1 MSSDLNQ
8 GQRKDRL
15 GRGLADGQRI
25 EGGQL
30 QQFARPGAEHRAA
43 CEVVGI
49 AVGVRDDGQL
59 RRHQHLVAQLQ
70 AQRGVYAGSDGN
82 VGRDHREVNARAAD
96 SDAAETGGEAV
107 GVHVA
112 AGQVDR
118 AAGGQVDGAVRGE
131 HAEARAAMTAAAM
144 TAALRA
150 ATEAVHASAPADMAG
165 RAVVAGIAATVVAST
180 VVAVAASTGIA
191 PTVVAVVAATVVTA
205 AVVTAAVVAAAGVAV
220 VASAGI
226 AVVAVAG
233 IASTGIAVVA
243 VAGIASAGVAVVT
256 AAVVTVFAGIAG
268 TVVAAAD
275 G

>member
-30 QQFARPGAEHRAA
+30 QQLARPGAEHRAA

-59 RRHQHLVAQLQ
+59 RRHQHLIAQLQ

-165 RAVVAGIAATVVAST
+165 RAVVAGIAST
-180 VVAVAASTGIA
+180 VVAL
-191 PTVVAVVAATVVTA
+191 TVVAAAGVAA
-205 AVVTAAVVAAAGVAV
+205 AVVTAAVVAAA
-220 VASAGI
+220 
-226 AVVAVAG
+226 
-233 IASTGIAVVA
+233 GIAVVA

>member
-30 QQFARPGAEHRAA
+30 QQLARPGAEHRAA

-49 AVGVRDDGQL
+49 AVGVRDDGRL
-59 RRHQHLVAQLQ
+59 RRHQHLIAQLQ
-70 AQRGVYAGSDGN
+70 AQRGVHAGSDGN

-96 SDAAETGGEAV
+96 SDASETGGEAV

-165 RAVVAGIAATVVAST
+165 RAVVAGIAATVVAPT
-180 VVAVAASTGIA
+180 VVAAAVVASA
-191 PTVVAVVAATVVTA
+191 VVAVVAATGIAGVA
-205 AVVTAAVVAAAGVAV
+205 ATVVTAAVVAAAGVA
-220 VASAGI
+220 AAGV
-226 AVVAVAG
+226 AVVAA
-233 IASTGIAVVA
+233 TGIAVVA